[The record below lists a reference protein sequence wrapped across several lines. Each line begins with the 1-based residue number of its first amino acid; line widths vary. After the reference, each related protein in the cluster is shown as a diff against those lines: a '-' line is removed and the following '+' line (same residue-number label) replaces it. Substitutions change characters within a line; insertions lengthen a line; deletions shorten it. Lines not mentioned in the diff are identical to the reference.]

1 MTEILFYHLDR
12 TPLESVLPGLLERSL
27 ERGWRAVVQAGSEE
41 RVEALDA
48 HLWTY
53 TEEGFLPHG
62 TKKDGAAANQPV
74 WLTAIEEN
82 PNGANVLF
90 LVDGAAFVET
100 AAYQRVVMLFD
111 GQDPDRLAGARS
123 AWAAAKAAGHEV
135 TYWKQVDNGRWE
147 RQA

>member
-1 MTEILFYHLDR
+1 MTEILFYHLER
-12 TPLESVLPGLLERSL
+12 TALESVLPGLLERSL

-53 TEEGFLPHG
+53 SEEGFLPHG
-62 TKKDGAAANQPV
+62 TRKDGAAANQPI

-82 PNGANVLF
+82 PNRANVLF
-90 LVDGAAFVET
+90 LVDGASLGET
-100 AAYQRVVMLFD
+100 EPYQRVVMLFD
-111 GQDPDRLAGARS
+111 GQDPDRLAGARE
-123 AWAAAKAAGHEV
+123 AWAAARAAGHDV
-135 TYWKQVDNGRWE
+135 TYWKQGERGRWD

>member
-12 TPLESVLPGLLERSL
+12 KPLESVLPGLLERSL

-62 TKKDGAAANQPV
+62 TRKDGAAANQPI
-74 WLTAIEEN
+74 WLTANEEN

-90 LVDGAAFVET
+90 LVDGAALGDT
-100 AAYQRVVMLFD
+100 GAYQRVVMLFD

-123 AWAAAKAAGHEV
+123 AWAVAKAAGHDV
-135 TYWKQVDNGRWE
+135 TYWKQAENGRWE
-147 RQA
+147 KQA